1 MFISLVLCEQNF
13 VCENHGTVELE
24 LKYIRALY
32 CAVYLFSLSRK
43 EKKKERKKEKT
54 NPPPK
59 KNKNNNPTTTS
70 RERSIKY

>member
-54 NPPPK
+54 TPPPK
-59 KNKNNNPTTTS
+59 KKTKTTTQQQQV
-70 RERSIKY
+70 EKDQ